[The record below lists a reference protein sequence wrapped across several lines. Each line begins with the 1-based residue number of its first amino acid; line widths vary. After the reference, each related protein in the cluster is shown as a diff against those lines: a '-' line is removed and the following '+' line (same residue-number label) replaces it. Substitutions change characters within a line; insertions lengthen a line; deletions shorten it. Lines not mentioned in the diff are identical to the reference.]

1 MKFFAAP
8 LAIAIIATSIFTATP
23 AHADA
28 VRDHEYWLA
37 KYGITSAWAVTK
49 GAGVTIAVIDS
60 GVDGTHPDLRGV
72 VVGGAD
78 FSGHGAANGQRPTGS
93 EPEHATMVASLAAGR
108 GHGGAGVIG
117 AAPAASV
124 LSISI
129 GFGDAAT
136 DSDDQIAKAVR
147 WAVDNGAKVINMSFT
162 RNTLD
167 WPESWDEAFLY
178 AMSKDVVIVAA
189 AGNRGSGT
197 PEVGAPASMPG
208 VLTVAGV
215 DKAGRVSQGASAQGI
230 TIGVAAPSEQLVGA
244 LPGGA
249 YALWDGSSG
258 AAPIVSGIVAL
269 VRAAHPDLDAANVI
283 NRIVS
288 TATPAGANGND
299 PLYGF
304 GLVNAAAAVS
314 NDVPKVTANPMGD
327 LKEWVRMFRRA
338 EASPA
343 PTTVASPTPE
353 PSPTAVAAPFKPLEA
368 AIPTIS
374 LLRDV
379 GIPLLLYLGFGGTL
393 ALLVVGARR
402 YFGRRRVR

>member
-1 MKFFAAP
+1 MKLLAAP
-8 LAIAIIATSIFTATP
+8 LAIAIIATSVLTATP

-28 VRDHEYWLA
+28 VRDHEYWLT

-49 GAGVTIAVIDS
+49 GAGITIAVIDS

-72 VVGGAD
+72 VVGGTD
-78 FSGHGAANGQRPTGS
+78 FSGHGASNGQRPTGP

-167 WPESWDEAFLY
+167 WPESWDDAFLY

-244 LPGGA
+244 LPGGG

-258 AAPIVSGIVAL
+258 AAPIVAGIVAL

-314 NDVPKVTANPMGD
+314 NDVPKVTENPMGD
-327 LKEWVRMFRRA
+327 LKEWVRLFRRA
-338 EASPA
+338 EASPS
-343 PTTVASPTPE
+343 PTAVASPTPE
-353 PSPTAVAAPFKPLEA
+353 PSATAVAAPFNPLEA

-379 GIPLLLYLGFGGTL
+379 GIPLLVYLGFGGTL

-402 YFGRRRVR
+402 YFERRRVR